1 MIEVVI
7 QPRLGIL
14 TELFHPDTGMS
25 VIDPEISS
33 LDRLP
38 QARIKS
44 ADSESTSRQKKRRPD
59 VNNTLI
65 HFPTE
70 LPTTI
75 TAKNEPSGSTII
87 CCKVYDSIAMATL
100 PRCSATTEPHN
111 STISL
116 TQPNASRFQAFQH
129 PSFLFLTPSLDG
141 ERS

>member
-1 MIEVVI
+1 
-7 QPRLGIL
+7 
-14 TELFHPDTGMS
+14 MS

-44 ADSESTSRQKKRRPD
+44 ADSEKAHLAKKKRRPD

-87 CCKVYDSIAMATL
+87 CCKVYDSIVMHGHL
-100 PRCSATTEPHN
+100 TEVLSNH
-111 STISL
+111 
-116 TQPNASRFQAFQH
+116 R
-129 PSFLFLTPSLDG
+129 TPQ
-141 ERS
+141 